1 MHTRTP
7 RIFFAVA
14 LMSMLSLALAAVL
27 PASAQE
33 SYPPTSGTTAGTTT
47 GGTTGGLATAGTT
60 STGGIPL
67 GTAPRVAASNTN
79 PPSSG
84 GGNFGGLS
92 SSFTS
97 LADLQKAPAG
107 LPRVG
112 EAGGGAAGDPAFDG
126 VAGGTTK
133 PHLAIT
139 GGNAAPMVAAALG
152 LLAAGF
158 VLTGLASRSRI
169 ED

>member
-14 LMSMLSLALAAVL
+14 LMSMLSLALSAVL
-27 PASAQE
+27 PASAQD
-33 SYPPTSGTTAGTTT
+33 SYPPTSGTTAGS
-47 GGTTGGLATAGTT
+47 TTGGLATAGTT
-60 STGGIPL
+60 STGGIIL
-67 GTAPRVAASNTN
+67 GTAPRAAASNAN

-97 LADLQKAPAG
+97 LADLKNAPAG
-107 LPRVG
+107 LPKVG

-126 VAGGTTK
+126 VAGGTSK